1 MPTMRVVLLSS
12 AVWWVVDEEGSV
24 VVKLHATAMGQTLQV
39 LYVVMPPL
47 LQSAQLKPDVVI
59 TPADSD
65 NEIDAS
71 EKAAVSAMP
80 NLIMEICANMLNAL
94 NEYVQTSCTT
104 SGNIIC
110 RRFKLVYIEVERAKA
125 EDFDAEEGELLKDE
139 EVFDQGSFLPFFD
152 ELSSYLMPMWVR
164 KDKSAEERRI
174 SNCIFDDIAE
184 KCRDTALMYCCD
196 TYIPFLLEAC
206 NDENCSDVRQSLEVV
221 CLNHLLEVQFCLNVA
236 HGKQVS
242 A

>member
-1 MPTMRVVLLSS
+1 MNV
-12 AVWWVVDEEGSV
+12 
-24 VVKLHATAMGQTLQV
+24 
-39 LYVVMPPL
+39 
-47 LQSAQLKPDVVI
+47 
-59 TPADSD
+59 
-65 NEIDAS
+65 
-71 EKAAVSAMP
+71 
-80 NLIMEICANMLNAL
+80 IMEICANMLNAL

-184 KCRDTALMYCCD
+184 KCRDTALMYPGIVVIHISHSYWRHAMMKTAQMSD
-196 TYIPFLLEAC
+196 RFAEDLNYLLFSR
-206 NDENCSDVRQSLEVV
+206 N
-221 CLNHLLEVQFCLNVA
+221 LNHVNLSYLYRLGVCAEFGSSMFKSLVGAPSLLGTPMLCIRTM
-236 HGKQVS
+236 
-242 A
+242 